1 MILTGL
7 QQALS
12 AHGSSVTTEN
22 GWQGRGRG
30 QMSSVKT
37 ITIHHTAGGNDAGDL
52 KVVRDGRSDL
62 PGPLAQI
69 LLRRNGIPHIIAA
82 GQAAH
87 AGTSRLEEYRNIQP
101 KGYRALDVMEKQLA
115 QTPYLCGESLSLA
128 DISSKIFLAIMMQS
142 LSGFLVSTEAA

>member
-12 AHGSSVTTEN
+12 AHGSPVTTEN

-69 LLRRNGIPHIIAA
+69 LLRRNGIPRIIANIVKYCPWY
-82 GQAAH
+82 
-87 AGTSRLEEYRNIQP
+87 EE
-101 KGYRALDVMEKQLA
+101 
-115 QTPYLCGESLSLA
+115 LCGTRRPDWSL
-128 DISSKIFLAIMMQS
+128 
-142 LSGFLVSTEAA
+142 